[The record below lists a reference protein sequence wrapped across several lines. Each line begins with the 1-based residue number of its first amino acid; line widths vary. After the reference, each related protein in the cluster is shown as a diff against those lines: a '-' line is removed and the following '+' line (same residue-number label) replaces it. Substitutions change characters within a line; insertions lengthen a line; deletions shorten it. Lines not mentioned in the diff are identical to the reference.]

1 MTSNIFKTR
10 EGRNKMGLWGTA
22 HAAATNKPKF
32 APTDE
37 NSDYNRGDVYATQA
51 GWVRKAGTA
60 ASGNDNTSAQPE
72 VLVAIGDLAGSSSST
87 GLRAPTVTK
96 LRYIIGDTSTTDMT
110 AGDGTQRILVEV
122 TWDEEVTVAG
132 SPQIVVVNGNESGG
146 GYGNHT
152 LTYTA
157 TGSTAN
163 RKLFEATSQSLGNT
177 DVLTLGGSN
186 ITLNGGT
193 ISDTVVGGTTLAAS
207 LVLSGLSAVAV
218 TIAS

>member
-1 MTSNIFKTR
+1 MP
-10 EGRNKMGLWGTA
+10 LWGTA
-22 HAAATNKPKF
+22 HASATNKPKF
-32 APTDE
+32 LPTDE
-37 NSDYNRGDVYATQA
+37 DSDYTRADSYATQA
-51 GWVRKAGTA
+51 GWVMQAGHIS
-60 ASGNDNTSAQPE
+60 SGNDNTAADPE
-72 VLVAIGDLAGSSSST
+72 VLVASGGLAGADASS
-87 GLRAPTVTK
+87 GLRAPT
-96 LRYIIGDTSTTDMT
+96 ITSMRFVQGTTATTDLT
-110 AGDGTQRILVEV
+110 AADSTARVRVEI

-132 SPQIVVVNGNESGG
+132 TPQVVVANSNASGG
-146 GYGNHT
+146 GFGNYT
-152 LTYTA
+152 LSYIA
-157 TGSTAN
+157 SGSTAN